1 MKRVIIL
8 FIGALFLSSCGVIR
22 SKQFNSNATSSISR
36 VSLYTNEG
44 KVAPNVLWSQFDA
57 TKRGSLIAV
66 LPEDS
71 KINVRVLAENTPD
84 MAVES
89 VKDITGS
96 INYEGVE
103 ISSAVKLTKNI
114 AQIQRSST
122 TQSLLAI
129 SYKISEMLNNDGSIN
144 ADAKYLYEELIK
156 GAITTSDNDAK
167 IAQAEADAV
176 SASETTKV
184 EQAKAEIEKY
194 KSLQSIIEKTE
205 GSLTKEEV
213 QIFLEKL

>member
-144 ADAKYLYEELIK
+144 A
-156 GAITTSDNDAK
+156 
-167 IAQAEADAV
+167 
-176 SASETTKV
+176 
-184 EQAKAEIEKY
+184 
-194 KSLQSIIEKTE
+194 
-205 GSLTKEEV
+205 
-213 QIFLEKL
+213 